1 MPTRRRATRG
11 ITATLI
17 AALAVQGCAAHVQLP
32 SPPPREAP
40 PAQRLG
46 FYLQH
51 RPVALNTMTSV
62 FVNRYGYAGAT
73 TSVHG
78 VLLAD
83 GTTVQMPEDL
93 HPLVD
98 PDSVTAQ
105 SAERSRHARDIAGGL
120 LTGGLVATGLAVALL
135 IPALS
140 STGDRGSGGGSDVDG
155 GLLWTSVGLS
165 LVGAVLSVI
174 AGYGPGATA
183 SRERLNAFTALD
195 ASLRRR
201 LDLCENG
208 LGVVDC
214 ATQTPAV
221 PALQPLRPG
230 APVLP
235 PLPPSAPAPWSA
247 PPPPAAPA
255 PPAPTTNPPPPTA
268 AGTPVTL

>member
-1 MPTRRRATRG
+1 MPTRHDATRG
-11 ITATLI
+11 LTATLI
-17 AALAVQGCAAHVQLP
+17 AALAVQGCGAHVQLP

-46 FYLQH
+46 FYQQH

-62 FVNRYGYAGAT
+62 FVNRYGYAGTT
-73 TSVHG
+73 TSVQG

-105 SAERSRHARDIAGGL
+105 SAERSRRARGVTAGLLAGGL
-120 LTGGLVATGLAVALL
+120 AATGLGIALL
-135 IPALS
+135 FPALS
-140 STGDRGSGGGSDVDG
+140 SVSDRSSSGSSGLDN

-165 LVGAVLSVI
+165 LAGAVLALI

-183 SRERLNAFTALD
+183 SQERVNAFAALD

-208 LGVVDC
+208 IGMIDC
-214 ATQTPAV
+214 ATQMPAV
-221 PALQPLRPG
+221 PALQPMYPG
-230 APVLP
+230 TPMLP
-235 PLPPSAPAPWSA
+235 SPSPTAPAPWGA
-247 PPPPAAPA
+247 PPPRT
-255 PPAPTTNPPPPTA
+255 PTPTPTA
-268 AGTPVTL
+268 VGAPVTL

>member
-1 MPTRRRATRG
+1 MLTRTHATRG
-11 ITATLI
+11 ITAALI
-17 AALAVQGCAAHVQLP
+17 AALALQGCAAHVQLP

-40 PAQRLG
+40 PTQRLA
-46 FYLQH
+46 FYQQH

-105 SAERSRHARDIAGGL
+105 SAERSQRARGVTAGVLAGGIA
-120 LTGGLVATGLAVALL
+120 ATGLGIALL
-135 IPALS
+135 IPALTSRSDRS
-140 STGDRGSGGGSDVDG
+140 SSGSSGVDS

-165 LVGAVLSVI
+165 LAGAVLALI

-183 SRERLNAFTALD
+183 AQERVNAFAALD

-214 ATQTPAV
+214 ATQAPV
-221 PALQPLRPG
+221 GPVLQPIQPG
-230 APVLP
+230 TPTL
-235 PLPPSAPAPWSA
+235 PLPPSAPSPWGA
-247 PPPPAAPA
+247 PPPPR
-255 PPAPTTNPPPPTA
+255 PTTPA
-268 AGTPVTL
+268 VGAPVTL

>member
-1 MPTRRRATRG
+1 MLTRTHATRG
-11 ITATLI
+11 IAATLI
-17 AALAVQGCAAHVQLP
+17 AALAVQGCGVHVQLP

-40 PAQRLG
+40 PSQRLA
-46 FYLQH
+46 FYQQH
-51 RPVALNTMTSV
+51 RPVALNTRTSV

-73 TSVHG
+73 TAVQG

-105 SAERSRHARDIAGGL
+105 SAERSQRARSHAGGL
-120 LTGGLVATGLAVALL
+120 LASGLIATGVGVGLL
-135 IPALS
+135 FPALS
-140 STGDRGSGGGSDVDG
+140 SVGDRASGGSSGDDN
-155 GLLWTSVGLS
+155 GLLWISVGLG
-165 LVGAVLSVI
+165 LAGAVLALI

-183 SRERLNAFTALD
+183 SQERVNAFAALD

-214 ATQTPAV
+214 ATQTPAGPV
-221 PALQPLRPG
+221 LQPMMPG
-230 APVLP
+230 APMLP
-235 PLPPSAPAPWSA
+235 PPSPTAPAPWGA
-247 PPPPAAPA
+247 PPPPT
-255 PPAPTTNPPPPTA
+255 PTPTPTPTA
-268 AGTPVTL
+268 VGAPITL

>member
-1 MPTRRRATRG
+1 MPSRRHASRG
-11 ITATLI
+11 ITAALI
-17 AALAVQGCAAHVQLP
+17 AALAAQGCGAHVQLP

-40 PAQRLG
+40 PSPRLA

-62 FVNRYGYAGAT
+62 FVNRYGYAGTT
-73 TSVHG
+73 TSVQG
-78 VLLAD
+78 VMLAD

-105 SAERSRHARDIAGGL
+105 SAERSRRARGVSAGLLAGGL
-120 LTGGLVATGLAVALL
+120 GATGLGIALL

-140 STGDRGSGGGSDVDG
+140 SVGDRASSGSSGVDS

-165 LVGAVLSVI
+165 LAGAVLALI

-183 SRERLNAFTALD
+183 AQERVNAFAALD

-221 PALQPLRPG
+221 PALQPMYPG
-230 APVLP
+230 P
-235 PLPPSAPAPWSA
+235 PTLAPPSPTAPSPWSA
-247 PPPPAAPA
+247 PPPP
-255 PPAPTTNPPPPTA
+255 PPTSTPTPGPTPTA
-268 AGTPVTL
+268 VGTPVTL

>member
-1 MPTRRRATRG
+1 MPTRHHANRG
-11 ITATLI
+11 IAAALV
-17 AALAVQGCAAHVQLP
+17 AALAAQGCGAHVQLP

-40 PAQRLG
+40 PPQRLA

-62 FVNRYGYAGAT
+62 FVNRYGYAGTT
-73 TSVHG
+73 TSVQG
-78 VLLAD
+78 VLLGN

-98 PDSVTAQ
+98 PESVTAQ
-105 SAERSRHARDIAGGL
+105 SAERSRQARGVAGGL
-120 LTGGLVATGLAVALL
+120 LAGGLVATGVGIGLL

-140 STGDRGSGGGSDVDG
+140 SVGDRASSGSGGIDN

-165 LVGAVLSVI
+165 LAGAVLALI

-183 SRERLNAFTALD
+183 SQERVNAFAALD

-201 LDLCENG
+201 LDLCESG

-214 ATQTPAV
+214 ATHTPAV
-221 PALQPLRPG
+221 PALQPLYPV
-230 APVLP
+230 APTLP
-235 PLPPSAPAPWSA
+235 PPAGAPAPWGA
-247 PPPPAAPA
+247 PPPPAPT
-255 PPAPTTNPPPPTA
+255 PTPTTPPTPPPTTA
-268 AGTPVTL
+268 VGTPVTL

>member
-1 MPTRRRATRG
+1 MLTRTHATRG

-40 PAQRLG
+40 PSQRLA
-46 FYLQH
+46 FYQQH

-105 SAERSRHARDIAGGL
+105 SAERSQRARGVTAGVLAGGIA
-120 LTGGLVATGLAVALL
+120 ATGLGIALL
-135 IPALS
+135 IPAFTS
-140 STGDRGSGGGSDVDG
+140 GSDRSSSGSSGVDS

-165 LVGAVLSVI
+165 LAGAVLALI

-183 SRERLNAFTALD
+183 AQERVNAFAALD

-214 ATQTPAV
+214 AS
-221 PALQPLRPG
+221 G
-230 APVLP
+230 APVGPVLQP
-235 PLPPSAPAPWSA
+235 MQPGTPMLPLPPSAPSPWGA
-247 PPPPAAPA
+247 PPPPTPTQ
-255 PPAPTTNPPPPTA
+255 APTPTPTA

>member
-1 MPTRRRATRG
+1 MSSRHHATRG
-11 ITATLI
+11 FTATLI
-17 AALAVQGCAAHVQLP
+17 AALAVQGCTAHVQLP

-62 FVNRYGYAGAT
+62 FVNRYGYAGST
-73 TSVHG
+73 TSVQG
-78 VLLAD
+78 VMLAD
-83 GTTVQMPEDL
+83 GTTVQAPEDL

-105 SAERSRHARDIAGGL
+105 SAERSRHARGVAGGL
-120 LTGGLVATGLAVALL
+120 LAGGLVATGVGIGLL

-140 STGDRGSGGGSDVDG
+140 SVSDRASSGSAGVDS

-165 LVGAVLSVI
+165 IAGAVLALV

-183 SRERLNAFTALD
+183 SQERVNAFAALD

-230 APVLP
+230 APMLP
-235 PLPPSAPAPWSA
+235 PPSPATPAPWG
-247 PPPPAAPA
+247 
-255 PPAPTTNPPPPTA
+255 APTTPTPSPSTTPTPTA
-268 AGTPVTL
+268 VGTPVTL